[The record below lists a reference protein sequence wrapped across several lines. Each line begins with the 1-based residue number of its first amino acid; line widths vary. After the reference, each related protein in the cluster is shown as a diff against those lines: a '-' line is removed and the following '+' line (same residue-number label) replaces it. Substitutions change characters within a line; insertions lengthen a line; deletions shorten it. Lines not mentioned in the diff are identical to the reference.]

1 VLQIDSTRPTR
12 GATNCQLRLRLSD
25 EWSILRSCA
34 QGAVCAWSFHCAHGR
49 QQVCGIDYQRTY
61 VRTRERS
68 HPPSAVHVKR
78 QMEDGCK
85 RA

>member
-1 VLQIDSTRPTR
+1 MLQIDSTRPTR

-49 QQVCGIDYQRTY
+49 QHAGGNS
-61 VRTRERS
+61 VRT
-68 HPPSAVHVKR
+68 AHVQLTHFEYSTDSTVLVQRR
-78 QMEDGCK
+78 Q
-85 RA
+85 RL